1 MKENKEIK
9 KQPFWRNVKVVPYL
23 YILPNMVLFI
33 TFMIIPIF
41 MTFYYSLVKWNG
53 LGPIKFVGLSNYVYI
68 FKNEVFLKSIW
79 NTLYYS
85 VVTVPLLMIFSLL
98 FAVLLNMK
106 IPFKGVFRS
115 AIYIPAVVS
124 TVVAGVVFLWL
135 FQSQIGFI
143 NYALGQLGIPTIDWT
158 NNPKVA
164 MVMIIIGTLWQK
176 TGYNMVIY
184 LAGLQGISPELHEA
198 ATIDGANTWQRF
210 RFVTLPLLRTTHVF
224 VMITCLINSFRS
236 FDLIYTMT
244 KGGPLN
250 ATNTL
255 VMYVFDMAFQN
266 NNYGRASAAGVVLF
280 LFMFIF
286 TIMKMRTEKEG

>member
-1 MKENKEIK
+1 MKENKRVK

-33 TFMIIPIF
+33 TFMIIPIC

-53 LGPIKFVGLSNYVYI
+53 LGPMKFVGLSNYFYI

-79 NTLYYS
+79 NTVYYS
-85 VVTVPLLMIFSLL
+85 VVTVPLLMVFSLA

-106 IPFKGVFRS
+106 IPFKGIFRS
-115 AIYIPAVVS
+115 ALYIPAVVS

-143 NYALGQLGIPTIDWT
+143 NYVLGQMGIPAIDWT

-164 MVMIIIGTLWQK
+164 MIMIIIGTLWQK
-176 TGYNMVIY
+176 VGYNMVIY

>member
-1 MKENKEIK
+1 MKENKSVK

-33 TFMIIPIF
+33 TFMIIPIC

-53 LGPIKFVGLSNYVYI
+53 LGPMKFVGLSNYFYI

-79 NTLYYS
+79 NTVYYS
-85 VVTVPLLMIFSLL
+85 VVTVPLLMVFSLA

-106 IPFKGVFRS
+106 IPFKGIFRS
-115 AIYIPAVVS
+115 ALYIPAVVS

-143 NYALGQLGIPTIDWT
+143 NYVLGQMGIPAIDWT

-164 MVMIIIGTLWQK
+164 MIMIIIGTLWQK
-176 TGYNMVIY
+176 VGYNMVIY

>member
-1 MKENKEIK
+1 MGENEKRK
-9 KQPFWRNVKVVPYL
+9 KQPFWRDVKVVPYL
-23 YILPNMVLFI
+23 YILPNMILFI
-33 TFMIIPIF
+33 TFMIIPIC

-53 LGPIKFVGLSNYVYI
+53 LGPMKFVGLSNYLYI
-68 FKNEVFLKSIW
+68 FKNEVFLKSVW
-79 NTLYYS
+79 NTIYYS
-85 VVTVPLLMIFSLL
+85 AVTVPLLMVFSLI

-106 IPFKGVFRS
+106 IPCKGIFRS
-115 AIYIPAVVS
+115 ALYLPAVVS
-124 TVVAGVVFLWL
+124 TVVVGVVFLWL
-135 FQSQIGFI
+135 FQTQIGFI
-143 NYALGQLGIPTIDWT
+143 NYVLGNLGIPAIDWT

-176 TGYNMVIY
+176 VGYNMVIY

-250 ATNTL
+250 STNTL
-255 VMYVFDMAFQN
+255 VMYVYDMAFQN

-280 LFMFIF
+280 LFMFTF
-286 TIMKMRTEKEG
+286 TIVKMKTEKEA